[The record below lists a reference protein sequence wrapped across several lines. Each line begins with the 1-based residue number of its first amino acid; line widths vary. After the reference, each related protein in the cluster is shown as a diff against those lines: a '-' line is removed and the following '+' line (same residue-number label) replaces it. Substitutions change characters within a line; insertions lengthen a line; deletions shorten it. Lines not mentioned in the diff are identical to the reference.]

1 MLTPI
6 LMAGGSGTRL
16 WPLSRKNSP
25 KQVHALLDEET
36 LLKKT
41 VDRYSR
47 GFGAENLWI
56 ATTAQYLSLVRKDV
70 PKISKKHISV
80 EPVRRENAAA
90 LGLALVKILKEDSD
104 AVFVYANTDNYVR
117 DEKEFLRVLHVAE
130 SLVRAEPEYITLI
143 GVRPTYPETG
153 YGYIKTGDVIARM
166 KRKGGKGEDEVF
178 SVAAFV
184 EKPNHETAVS
194 YLENVEYLWNP
205 TLIVAKVSTFLARY
219 EKHVPELYRGLM
231 KIKDALGTKK
241 EDETIKKIFPKL
253 PAVAM
258 EYAILEKEKTM
269 RVIPASFGWTD
280 VGSWRLVHEILAKK
294 PGDSVVKTDHVHVD
308 SSNNLLVSTSK
319 KMIATIGVHD
329 MVIVETADAILVC
342 PKDRSQEVKKLVEEL
357 ERRKF
362 GELT

>member
-47 GFGAENLWI
+47 GFGVENLWI
-56 ATTAQYLSLVRKDV
+56 ATTAQYLPLVKKDV
-70 PKISKKHISV
+70 PQISKKHISV

-90 LGLALVKILKEDSD
+90 LGLALIKILKEDPD

-117 DEKEFLRVLHVAE
+117 DEKEFLRVLKVAE
-130 SLVRAEPEYITLI
+130 SLVRAEPDQITLI

-153 YGYIKTGDVIARM
+153 YGYIKTGDVVACM
-166 KRKGGKGEDEVF
+166 KRKGAKGEDEVF

-184 EKPNHETAVS
+184 EKPDVKTATA
-194 YLENVEYLWNP
+194 YVEDTTYLWNP
-205 TLIVAKVSTFLARY
+205 TLIVAKVRTFLRKY
-219 EKHVPELYRGLM
+219 ELYAPELHRGLM
-231 KIKDALGTKK
+231 KISEALGTRK
-241 EDETIKKIFPKL
+241 EEETIKKIFPKL

-258 EYAILEKEKTM
+258 EYAILEKEKDM

-280 VGSWRLVHEILAKK
+280 VGSWRLVHEILAKR
-294 PGDSVVKTDHVHVD
+294 PGDSVIKTDHVNID
-308 SSNNLLVSTSK
+308 SSGNLLVSTTK

-329 MVIVETADAILVC
+329 MVIVETPDAILVC
-342 PKDRSQEVKKLVEEL
+342 PKERSQEVKKLVEEL

-362 GELT
+362 GGLT